1 MNLSQIR
8 VLVAI
13 ADTGSLTGAAE
24 RLSLSQSGVSQAMAA
39 LEEDLGVQLFTR
51 GRRGAVATAVGEEI
65 VHEARTILVSLAAI
79 RRTADTAA
87 GVEQGKLRLAAF
99 PSVFSTL
106 LPPLLRRFQELH
118 PGIEVVALEASDAEI
133 ETWLADGT
141 VDLGV
146 TTAESFDATDWP
158 LGQDDWVAVLPSS
171 HPIALSPTRTV
182 SLTRLAK
189 EPFVLATG
197 GCTIHAGS
205 LAKRLGA
212 PLEQVRIEVRDWVSA
227 FALVRESLGVTV
239 VPAPTLP
246 ADRRGL
252 RVLPLKEDLHRYFGL
267 RCSDAS
273 SINPAIRLFLDLAR
287 DAVGANSVNQGSEA
301 A

>member
-1 MNLSQIR
+1 MNLSQIK

-13 ADTGSLTGAAE
+13 ADTGSLTFAAE
-24 RLSLSQSGVSQAMAA
+24 RLSLSQSGVSQAIAA

-51 GRRGAVATAVGEEI
+51 GRRGAVATAVGEE
-65 VHEARTILVSLAAI
+65 VVREARAVLAGLDAI
-79 RRTADTAA
+79 RRKADAAA
-87 GVEQGKLRLAAF
+87 GIEQGKLRLAAF

-106 LPPLLRRFQELH
+106 LPPLLRRFRDLH

-133 ETWLADGT
+133 ETWLANGT

-146 TTAESFDATDWP
+146 TTAESFEATDWP

-171 HPIALSPTRTV
+171 HPIALSPSRAV
-182 SLTRLAK
+182 ALTRLAD

-205 LAKRLGA
+205 LAERLGA
-212 PLEQVRIEVRDWVSA
+212 PLEQIKIEVRDWVSA
-227 FALVRESLGVTV
+227 FALVREGLGVTV
-239 VPAPTLP
+239 VPEPTLP

-252 RVLPLKEDLHRYFGL
+252 RVLPLKEGLHRYFGL
-267 RCSDAS
+267 RCSKTALNTPAVTSFLGLAKAAS
-273 SINPAIRLFLDLAR
+273 SAK
-287 DAVGANSVNQGSEA
+287 A

>member
-13 ADTGSLTGAAE
+13 ADTGSLTGAAQ
-24 RLSLSQSGVSQAMAA
+24 RLSLSQSGVSQAIAA
-39 LEEDLGVQLFTR
+39 LEDDLGVQLVTR

-65 VHEARTILVSLAAI
+65 VRESRAVLAGLDAI
-79 RRTADTAA
+79 RRKADAA
-87 GVEQGKLRLAAF
+87 SGVAQGRLRLAAF

-106 LPPLLRRFQELH
+106 LPPILRRFGGLY

-146 TTAESFDATDWP
+146 TTAESFEATDWP
-158 LGQDDWVAVLPSS
+158 LGQDDWVAVLPSN
-171 HPIALSPTRTV
+171 HPIALSPARAIA
-182 SLTRLAK
+182 LTRLAT

-197 GCTIHAGS
+197 GCIIHAGS
-205 LAKRLGA
+205 LAERLGA

-227 FALVRESLGVTV
+227 FALVREGLGVTV
-239 VPAPTLP
+239 VPEPTLP

-252 RVLPLKEDLHRYFGL
+252 RVLPLKEGLHRYFGL
-267 RCSDAS
+267 RCSEAS
-273 SINPAIRLFLDLAR
+273 SENPAVPSFLNLAR
-287 DAVGANSVNQGSEA
+287 DAVVHQGFEA